1 MKLGSFSP
9 LSREEMKE
17 APSWIEKAIRWLNA
31 AFEKLYTALRPLA
44 NQEILRLKLTHATE
58 AVAKLQVVKGKPVGV
73 QILASDL
80 YDYPALKWRIVKE
93 SEIGVTVSWVSAP
106 TDAVSVTLLVIGE

>member
-1 MKLGSFSP
+1 VKLGSFSP
-9 LSREEMKE
+9 LSREELKE
-17 APSWIEKAIRWLNA
+17 AQPWVEKLIRWLNA

-44 NQEILRLKLTHATE
+44 NQETRSVDLTHDTE
-58 AVAKLQVVKGKPVGV
+58 AVVKLQTVKGKPVGV
-73 QILASDL
+73 QILASSL
-80 YDYPALKWRIVKE
+80 YDYATLKWRIVKE